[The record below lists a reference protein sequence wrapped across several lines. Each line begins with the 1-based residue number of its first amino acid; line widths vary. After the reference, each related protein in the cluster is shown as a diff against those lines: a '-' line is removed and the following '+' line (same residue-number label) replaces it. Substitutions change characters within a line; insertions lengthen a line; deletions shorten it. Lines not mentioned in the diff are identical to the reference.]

1 MTKPSGS
8 GSDNNNVVPI
18 RVKQSDVDPAAFR
31 IPAGDTHG
39 HSSRV
44 WCRCQPGQVQSIASI
59 VESKLFPYRTKGD
72 LIRHAIH
79 RHLQWLDGLMDSG
92 IKVKSVT
99 GAVDAILDIM
109 RDDEFSNDFQKV
121 FDKLNERIMYHLNS
135 GGVGEARRLLVTVK
149 SKVRDM
155 PDGYW
160 RTRYLKELNNRFQH
174 ILDGAPTA
182 NIGTTVDDDNDQ

>member
-1 MTKPSGS
+1 
-8 GSDNNNVVPI
+8 
-18 RVKQSDVDPAAFR
+18 
-31 IPAGDTHG
+31 
-39 HSSRV
+39 
-44 WCRCQPGQVQSIASI
+44 
-59 VESKLFPYRTKGD
+59 
-72 LIRHAIH
+72 
-79 RHLQWLDGLMDSG
+79 MDSG